1 MCSSDLI
8 AEDQSHGTFRVNFE
22 DVEQGADHDMDFI
35 VRYEYKIVGGKLE
48 VKLTHEYQ
56 SAGYTMHAGYVISG
70 TTKDG
75 VYLEVASKPGV
86 TDYYL
91 DTPPDRDGP
100 GRGTSTTQIPPTNTR
115 TFTPSN
121 TSAARLLKNPLWY
134 AAKWGGFKDINQNG
148 MPDQENEWDSDGDGN
163 PDSYV
168 YVANPTKLEE
178 QMRKTFEGILS
189 RASSGTPASITS
201 SKSRNSEGAV
211 YLSSI
216 YPEYPDAVAPG
227 VKLHWAGQVQ
237 ALFVDGR
244 GNLREDSN
252 KNQKLDLKED
262 KIVHYPLD
270 MNASN
275 ATNAGLLLIT
285 DSNGDSIISP
295 EELNNAISLG
305 DQRRINFLW
314 TSSPWLNGLTN
325 SQTVTQRISY
335 ADASPNRY
343 IFTFADKNQDMVPAT
358 DEIQAFVWPPQ
369 APAASPQL
377 GLAGS
382 KDFYAY
388 LNLYAPNF
396 EYTPKEL
403 ADLRRANPSAFKNVL
418 NRLAERQVKFIRGQD
433 MSPETI
439 SGHHIPATRTRVY
452 PDGGKFLYLLPN
464 AKSVKVVN
472 FAH

>member
-1 MCSSDLI
+1 MVALSSPLPEIRIPIGSSQEIALVPFAKTVKVYAHENMNSSEGAFQPTCTIVDFFVEEI

-35 VRYEYKIVGGKLE
+35 VRYEYKIVGGKLD

-100 GRGTSTTQIPPTNTR
+100 GRGTSTMQIPPTNRR

-148 MPDQENEWDSDGDGN
+148 IPDQENEWDSDGDGN

-270 MNASN
+270 VNASN
-275 ATNAGLLLIT
+275 ATSTGLLFIT

-325 SQTVTQRISY
+325 SQTVTQRIAY

-358 DEIQAFVWPPQ
+358 DEIQSSRSEERRVGKECRSRW
-369 APAASPQL
+369 SP
-377 GLAGS
+377 
-382 KDFYAY
+382 Y
-388 LNLYAPNF
+388 
-396 EYTPKEL
+396 
-403 ADLRRANPSAFKNVL
+403 
-418 NRLAERQVKFIRGQD
+418 
-433 MSPETI
+433 
-439 SGHHIPATRTRVY
+439 H
-452 PDGGKFLYLLPN
+452 
-464 AKSVKVVN
+464 
-472 FAH
+472 